1 MEERTCANKS
11 SFNFFRL
18 IRPPFFFLFQC
29 GKPADPPPQHQLIPS
44 IKAIFKQARCL
55 LRHCENIMTHK
66 TVN

>member
-18 IRPPFFFLFQC
+18 IRPPFFFSVSVREA
-29 GKPADPPPQHQLIPS
+29 GGPPPQHQLIPS